1 MYEQT
6 VILGASTN
14 AVVAALLNRDAL
26 LADFPRKDELAG
38 LEDREYYPLA
48 IYLELCDYLEQRLG
62 MYAFLRV
69 GRRMAIA
76 VMDTAFPPTL
86 QTIEEAVAE
95 IHAAHQLFC
104 KPTVGAFEIAA
115 SAPGRIAVRY
125 TAPYNCILQE
135 GLFYEV
141 ALRYGASDAT
151 VAHAECRR
159 RGHDACRFEIRY

>member
-1 MYEQT
+1 MKRLTTRDPDFTQQ
-6 VILGASTN
+6 L
-14 AVVAALLNRDAL
+14 AALLAVES
-26 LADFPRKDELAG
+26 AQDE
-38 LEDREYYPLA
+38 R
-48 IYLELCDYLEQRLG
+48 
-62 MYAFLRV
+62 
-69 GRRMAIA
+69 
-76 VMDTAFPPTL
+76 
-86 QTIEEAVAE
+86 IEEAVAE
-95 IHAAHQLFC
+95 IHAAQQLFC

-115 SAPGRIAVRY
+115 SAPARIAVRY

>member
-1 MYEQT
+1 MDQPDVDRVHREAI
-6 VILGASTN
+6 VIDGTCP
-14 AVVAALLNRDAL
+14 LLN
-26 LADFPRKDELAG
+26 DEA
-38 LEDREYYPLA
+38 
-48 IYLELCDYLEQRLG
+48 
-62 MYAFLRV
+62 YASWWIE
-69 GRRMAIA
+69 GGA
-76 VMDTAFPPTL
+76 TA
-86 QTIEEAVAE
+86 
-95 IHAAHQLFC
+95 AA
-104 KPTVGAFEIAA
+104 PTVGAFEIAA